1 MATDGFYVP
10 IHRSL
15 TQQIML
21 AGVPREI
28 AILNGTTVAAFG
40 LGLHS
45 FWSIPIGIVVHV
57 LAVVAAKKDPQFF
70 GCFRRHIKQKS
81 YYGV

>member
-1 MATDGFYVP
+1 
-10 IHRSL
+10 
-15 TQQIML
+15 ML

-45 FWSIPIGIVVHV
+45 YWSIPVGIVLHL
-57 LAVVAAKKDPQFF
+57 LAVVAARKDPQFF
-70 GCFRRHIKQKS
+70 ECFRRHIKQKS

>member
-1 MATDGFYVP
+1 MATDGFDIP

-21 AGVPREI
+21 AGVPRDI
-28 AILNGTTVAAFG
+28 AILNGTFVATFG

-45 FWSIPIGIVVHV
+45 FWSIPVGLIIYT
-57 LAVVAAKKDPQFF
+57 LAVVATKKDPQFF
-70 GCFRRHIKQKS
+70 GCFRRHIKQKN
-81 YYGV
+81 YYGT

>member
-1 MATDGFYVP
+1 MSVNGFEVP

-45 FWSIPIGIVVHV
+45 YWSIPVGMVLHL

-70 GCFRRHIKQKS
+70 ECFRRHIKQKS

>member
-1 MATDGFYVP
+1 MSVNGFEVP

-40 LGLHS
+40 LGIHS
-45 FWSIPIGIVVHV
+45 YWSIPVGIVLHL

-70 GCFRRHIKQKS
+70 ECFRRHIKQKS

>member
-1 MATDGFYVP
+1 MAANGYDVS

-21 AGVPREI
+21 AGVPRDI
-28 AILNGTTVAAFG
+28 AILNGTFVAAFG

-45 FWSIPIGIVVHV
+45 FWSIPVGIILHV
-57 LAVVAAKKDPQFF
+57 LAVFATRKDPQFF
-70 GCFRRHIKQKS
+70 GCFRRHVKQKS